1 MKLCFV
7 SENGARETY
16 FVDAPRIS
24 GSCHCTLLHCQFES
38 HFNFCC
44 MYIMTELHL
53 VLC

>member
-16 FVDAPRIS
+16 FVDAPRIRQ
-24 GSCHCTLLHCQFES
+24 GIEDPV
-38 HFNFCC
+38 
-44 MYIMTELHL
+44 Y